1 MVHGKKKKS
10 YKSAIIIL
18 LLLLPIK
25 KKKKKEEADLY
36 RMYLLQMIC
45 LNMLG
50 DHINM
55 L

>member
-1 MVHGKKKKS
+1 MVHGKKK
-10 YKSAIIIL
+10 IHTNQL
-18 LLLLPIK
+18 LLLLFYYYLSK
-25 KKKKKEEADLY
+25 KKKKTDLY
-36 RMYLLQMIC
+36 EMYLLQMIC